1 MWSNIKL
8 TNRQEWIKVQTVWCL
23 QSLLRQGPYQQA
35 WRLVQGNKALHS
47 AMLLS
52 PLWTSYKIWSPVH
65 LFTWGPKNSSPTQ
78 HYSRTTISPLQQ
90 PHTHSPPITVPT
102 QTNRYSIAHFTQY
115 ATSAQAA
122 LQTLLPMTHAAA
134 AKLSHPANY
143 LGFPSTQAISPGCH

>member
-1 MWSNIKL
+1 
-8 TNRQEWIKVQTVWCL
+8 
-23 QSLLRQGPYQQA
+23 
-35 WRLVQGNKALHS
+35 
-47 AMLLS
+47 MLLS
-52 PLWTSYKIWSPVH
+52 PLWTSYKTWSPVH

-115 ATSAQAA
+115 AASAQAA